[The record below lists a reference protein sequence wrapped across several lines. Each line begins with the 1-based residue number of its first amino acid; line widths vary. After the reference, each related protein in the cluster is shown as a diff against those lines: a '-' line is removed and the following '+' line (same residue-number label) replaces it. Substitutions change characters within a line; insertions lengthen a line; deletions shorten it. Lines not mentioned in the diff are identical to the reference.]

1 MLCHQSIAISSTN
14 FYLVISPPPN
24 CSPPPLLVYK
34 MVAYVMAP
42 QDRPSSSEV
51 IPATRSVAYHQH
63 RKSLPVSS
71 EVILATTFR
80 TTRASISPS
89 QAECHLG
96 RSNPSKTPSYSL
108 KIISSKALWCIET
121 LMTFTWKTCGLKISI
136 TYRVSTKRSE
146 HNKVKHKFILIIFVL
161 EMYILKVILNN
172 FLSIN

>member
-1 MLCHQSIAISSTN
+1 LKNNSLHTASIFLRISFFCPNIVQPAPSLHFIRLRPCVLPYMLCHQSIAISSTN

-51 IPATRSVAYHQH
+51 IPATRSAAYHQH

-89 QAECHLG
+89 QAECHL
-96 RSNPSKTPSYSL
+96 SP
-108 KIISSKALWCIET
+108 
-121 LMTFTWKTCGLKISI
+121 
-136 TYRVSTKRSE
+136 
-146 HNKVKHKFILIIFVL
+146 
-161 EMYILKVILNN
+161 
-172 FLSIN
+172 

>member
-1 MLCHQSIAISSTN
+1 LKNNSLHTASIFLRISFFCPNIVQPAPSLHFTCTRTN
-14 FYLVISPPPN
+14 PPPQFAAMRPPVYVVSSIDCNFFHKLLPLKTEASILWRLVISPPPN

-34 MVAYVMAP
+34 MVANVMAP

-89 QAECHLG
+89 QAECHL
-96 RSNPSKTPSYSL
+96 SP
-108 KIISSKALWCIET
+108 
-121 LMTFTWKTCGLKISI
+121 
-136 TYRVSTKRSE
+136 
-146 HNKVKHKFILIIFVL
+146 
-161 EMYILKVILNN
+161 
-172 FLSIN
+172 